1 MVSISQHYNSE
12 PLDLFSF
19 MFDPCLRPQ
28 IKQEGETIFHCRIEN
43 KMECRLAYFPSP
55 LSFSSPWFEIASSAQ
70 MFLVYLCKKNYLYWS
85 TWQLSMCLPHGGE
98 SSDLPCYQLPFSN
111 TCLSDGQHHR
121 HTALN
126 REKETSLRG
135 RVLSASFE
143 TNMSLSQLKPAKH
156 RPIKIEPTETFFM
169 TVCDFVMEV
178 TESFAC
184 PFPDVKQTLQPS
196 LPLSVPYCITPASS
210 ILPVFLYIVSP
221 THNLHHCSI

>member
-1 MVSISQHYNSE
+1 
-12 PLDLFSF
+12 
-19 MFDPCLRPQ
+19 
-28 IKQEGETIFHCRIEN
+28 
-43 KMECRLAYFPSP
+43 
-55 LSFSSPWFEIASSAQ
+55 
-70 MFLVYLCKKNYLYWS
+70 
-85 TWQLSMCLPHGGE
+85 MCLPHGGE
-98 SSDLPCYQLPFSN
+98 SSDLPRYQLPFSN
-111 TCLSDGQHHR
+111 TCLWDGQHHR

-126 REKETSLRG
+126 RGKETSLRG

-221 THNLHHCSI
+221 THNLHHCSIWVQFTSALSIITAICHLCPLVLFVGCVMRSVRCLVLIRFEWV